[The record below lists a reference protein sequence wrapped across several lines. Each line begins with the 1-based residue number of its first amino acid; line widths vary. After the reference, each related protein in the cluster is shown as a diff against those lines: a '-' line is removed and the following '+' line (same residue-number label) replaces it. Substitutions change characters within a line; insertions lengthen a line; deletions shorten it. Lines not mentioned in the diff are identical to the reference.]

1 MQEEFKI
8 INYKGLDVTV
18 SNLGK
23 VLVDGKEHNWYFN
36 YDGYVVCSLKIPNK
50 CWRSVGIHILVA
62 NAFIPNPNNLPEI
75 NHRDYNRSNPRADNL
90 EWITHADTVRYSKCN
105 MPNYNGV
112 NNPNY
117 GNKILSKKYEKD
129 KMLSKEKQGRPGIQ
143 NGRSRPIDL
152 YYDDKLIRPF
162 AKYIDGSSHF
172 LISQNHSYFNFHTFI
187 QKNNKF
193 NIYLKQDYTC
203 VFTIHF
209 SFLKFCQPTIQYG

>member
-8 INYKGLDVTV
+8 INYKGLDVAV

-23 VLVDGKEHNWYFN
+23 VLVDGKERNWYFN

-90 EWITHADTVRYSKCN
+90 EWITHADNVRYSKCN

-152 YYDDKLIRPF
+152 YYDDKLIQSF
-162 AKYIDGSSHF
+162 DYITLCCQYLIDNGITKASS
-172 LISQNHSYFNFHTFI
+172 IVSIRSQI
-187 QKNNKF
+187 DKCIRNNKVF
-193 NIYLKQDYTC
+193 KQHYT
-203 VFTIHF
+203 F
-209 SFLKFCQPTIQYG
+209 KKR